1 MACDI
6 VLMNKDKEIEDFA
19 RKLGFTKVFFKED
32 IKSLKILQTENY
44 SEKRKVIERKQI
56 KILLNPHLL
65 SVKDS
70 LHYRRSGLDH
80 ILCNVMHKNN
90 VAMAFTLN
98 SLNNYIEIGRLMK
111 NILFLDLLKRGYYS
125 HRDYYLL
132 IDELINFLLNLWSLN
147 ILFVFL
153 LHS

>member
-1 MACDI
+1 IACDI

-98 SLNNYIEIGRLMK
+98 SLNNYIEIGRLMQ
-111 NILFLDLLKRGYYS
+111 NILLLFQK
-125 HRDYYLL
+125 
-132 IDELINFLLNLWSLN
+132 LNGTKLKY
-147 ILFVFL
+147 
-153 LHS
+153 